1 MKRLLQIEDDNIVR
15 QVPLEKSEYALGR
28 GMENDIIFYTPKVSR
43 QHAVLIKEGDTYCIT
58 DKGSAN
64 HVFVNGEQVKRKK
77 LVPGDEINL
86 SKDVTL
92 IYQSEKDTDEKNA
105 DMLNRMSAINWKD
118 FLWLKN
124 VTKRIISLNN
134 LENILEV
141 VLEEVVKLVNA
152 DRGFIAL
159 TDEKGELL
167 KDTSVVHNIPLEK
180 SRSKDSFFSHST
192 VRKAISNKKSV
203 FILIGGD
210 EKEDVS
216 DSMLELAL
224 QSVMCSPLIF
234 RDRLLGVLYVDSGYQ
249 FTDFNEIDQ
258 FFFNILSDNAAIA
271 IENAKLYDQTQK
283 SVQHLRAEVHD
294 SEERYRQIMEAA
306 PDSIIILRLEDSKLL
321 QVNETF
327 CTTFRY
333 SREEALG
340 KTASDLKIFANQ
352 EDLEHITKTVT
363 EKHEIKGFEAW
374 SVKRDGNILDVLISA
389 RFMRY
394 VDEDCVIIIA
404 TDITKRKSMEYEL
417 IRLNDDLEQ
426 RVTERTSQLEA
437 ANRSLEKAIEHTRKL
452 VHDAEAANIAKSE
465 FLANMSHEIRTP
477 MNGIIGTCDLAM
489 STNPDHRQKEYL
501 NIIRTSARSLLGLIN
516 DILDFSKI
524 EAGKLEFEN
533 IPFSLREVVQE
544 VCDIFFEKMA
554 KKHLE
559 MVMDIAPDVPMHLLS
574 DPLRLRQVL
583 VNLMANAFKFTNKGE
598 ICISVQNRSSG
609 KSDKHSSNVIEL
621 IFCVRDTGI
630 GIRPEIRDRLF
641 DAFIQADGSTT
652 RKYGGTGLGLA
663 ICKQIVSMMDG
674 SIWAESEF
682 GKGSS
687 FFFTARFKP
696 APVEFFP
703 ANIFPGKLK
712 NINVLVV
719 EDNLTTQRVM
729 RRLLEPFGFRIEM
742 AESAEKALSLYEK
755 AVGKDRFDLILMDYN
770 LPGIDGIEASG
781 RIKMNSETKAPP
793 IIIVSACIRE
803 KDIQRAKQAGI
814 ESYLIKPV
822 NQSLLFD
829 AVLEVFGYEPPSSD
843 KADTGLAAPKEFSNI
858 RVLLV
863 EDNSTNR
870 RVATELLQMAG
881 ISVDAA
887 VNGREAVEAVKKKNY
902 HAVFMDVQMPE
913 MDGIEATRVI
923 RQEIGMRKLPIIA
936 MTAHAMSGDR
946 QKCLEAGMDDY
957 VPKPIDRKEL
967 FAAIRRN
974 ISQLYISNEPGTQG
988 RDIKEKAGHED
999 KDQSQTPNPK
1009 LPVPI
1014 LPALDIRE
1022 ALERLGGS
1030 WEVYVN
1036 ILEDFCKTQRTF
1048 IPEFQSLVKKKDF
1061 KAAIIKAH
1069 SLKGAA
1075 GNISAKELA
1084 IASKALEDACRHENE
1099 DLIIKTLIPVKDAL
1113 SRIMK
1118 SLHFLEQNKTGKK
1131 KTVKTG
1137 DLKANNVR
1145 LDSLKIFDLF
1155 ESLDKS
1161 LQNSDPVESETWF
1174 KNLSESLGSD
1184 SQSSDGVNAFL
1195 DELEDHINSY
1205 NFDEAIETLRKLAG
1219 KLKITTTDR

>member
-1 MKRLLQIEDDNIVR
+1 MKRLLQIEDDKIVR

-43 QHAVLIKEGDTYCIT
+43 QHAVLTKEGDTYYIA

-64 HVFVNGEQVKRKK
+64 HVFVNGEQIKKKK
-77 LVPGDEINL
+77 LVSGDEINL
-86 SKDVTL
+86 SKEVTL
-92 IYQSEKDTDEKNA
+92 VYQCEKDTDEKNA
-105 DMLNRMSAINWKD
+105 DMLNRMWSAINWKD
-118 FLWLKN
+118 FLWLKD
-124 VTKRIISLNN
+124 VTRRIISLNN
-134 LENILEV
+134 LDNILEV
-141 VLEEVVKLVNA
+141 VLQEVVKLVKA

-159 TDEKGELL
+159 TDEKGEVR
-167 KDTSVVHNIPLEK
+167 KDASVVHNISLEK
-180 SRSKDSFFSHST
+180 DRIKESFFSNST
-192 VRKAISNKKSV
+192 VRSAVKNKKSV
-203 FILIGGD
+203 FVLIGGD
-210 EKEDVS
+210 ENEDVS

-234 RDRLLGVLYVDSGYQ
+234 RNRLLGVLYVDSGYQ

-258 FFFNILSDNAAIA
+258 FFFNILSDHAAIA
-271 IENAKLYDQTQK
+271 IENAKLYNQVQK
-283 SVQHLRAEVHD
+283 SVRHLRTEVHE

-306 PDSIIILRLEDSKLL
+306 PDSIIILRIEDNEIL

-327 CTTFRY
+327 CTTFGY
-333 SREEALG
+333 TSEEALG
-340 KTASDLKIFANQ
+340 RTASELKIFVNQ
-352 EDLEHITKTVT
+352 EDPELIARTVI

-374 SVKRDGNILDVLISA
+374 VLKKDGTILDVLVSA

-394 VDEDCVIIIA
+394 IDEDCVIIIT
-404 TDITKRKSMEYEL
+404 TDISDHKSMEYEL
-417 IRLNDDLEQ
+417 IRLNNELEE
-426 RVTERTSQLEA
+426 RVIERTSQLEA
-437 ANRSLEKAIEHTRKL
+437 ANKNLEKAVEHTRKL
-452 VHDAEAANIAKSE
+452 AQDAESANIAKSE

-533 IPFSLREVVQE
+533 IPFSLREVIQE

-554 KKHLE
+554 KKNLE
-559 MVMDIAPDVPMHLLS
+559 MVVDIAPDVPMHLLS

-583 VNLMANAFKFTNKGE
+583 VNLMANAFKFTSKGE

-609 KSDKHSSNVIEL
+609 RAGKQSSKVIEL
-621 IFCVRDTGI
+621 IFCVSDTGI

-652 RKYGGTGLGLA
+652 RQYGGTGLGLA

-674 SIWAESEF
+674 SIWVESEF
-682 GKGSS
+682 GKGCS

-696 APVEFFP
+696 APVGLFP
-703 ANIFPGKLK
+703 VNIFPGKLK
-712 NINVLVV
+712 NLNVLVV
-719 EDNLTTQRVM
+719 EDSPTTQRAM
-729 RRLLEPFGFRIEM
+729 TRLLEPFGFRVEM
-742 AESAEKALSLYEK
+742 TESAENALTLYEK
-755 AVGKDRFDLILMDYN
+755 AVGKDRFDLIFMDFN
-770 LPGIDGIEASG
+770 LPGIDGIEASW
-781 RIKMNSETKAPP
+781 RIKMNSKIKAPP
-793 IIIVSACIRE
+793 IIIVSACIRG
-803 KDIQRAKQAGI
+803 KDIQRAKQAGV

-829 AVLEVFGYEPPSSD
+829 AVSEVFGYANPSSD
-843 KADTGLAAPKEFSNI
+843 KTNTGLASPREFSNI

-881 ISVDAA
+881 ISVDTA
-887 VNGREAVEAVKKKNY
+887 VNGCEALEVVERNNY

-913 MDGIEATRVI
+913 MDGLEATGII
-923 RQEIGMRKLPIIA
+923 RQEMGLKKLPIIA

-974 ISQLYISNEPGTQG
+974 IPQSQFSES
-988 RDIKEKAGHED
+988 IKEKSGSQCNED
-999 KDQSQTPNPK
+999 QFQKTADSK
-1009 LPVPI
+1009 LPIPV

-1030 WEVYVN
+1030 WEIYVN
-1036 ILEDFCKTQRTF
+1036 ILEDFCKSQKEF
-1048 IPEFQSLVKKKDF
+1048 ISEFQNLIKKKDF
-1061 KAAIIKAH
+1061 KGAMIKAH

-1075 GNISAKELA
+1075 GNISAKDLET
-1084 IASKALEDACRHENE
+1084 ASKALEDACGHDNE
-1099 DLIIKTLIPVKDAL
+1099 DMIMKALVPVKNDL
-1113 SRIMK
+1113 SRLMK
-1118 SLHFLEQNKTGKK
+1118 NLPFLEQNKTGKNKPAK
-1131 KTVKTG
+1131 KDKVRP
-1137 DLKANNVR
+1137 DLS
-1145 LDSLKIFDLF
+1145 SLSDLL
-1155 ESLDKS
+1155 ENLDKS
-1161 LQNSDPVESETWF
+1161 LQNSDPVESEACLE
-1174 KNLSESLGSD
+1174 NLTENLGRASD
-1184 SQSSDGVNAFL
+1184 QVSAIL
-1195 DELEDHINSY
+1195 DELENHINSY
-1205 NFDEAIETLRKLAG
+1205 NFDEAVETLHKLAD
-1219 KLKITTTDR
+1219 KLKGELK